1 MRELLLW
8 GATGQAK
15 VLHEALQGTDVGVV
29 ALVDQRDIVSPL
41 AGIPLLLGE
50 DGFDTWLALRGGAV
64 GLHYA
69 VAIGGGRGT
78 DRLSVAA
85 LLSARGLTPLTV
97 VHRTAFV
104 AGTAKL
110 GEGCQVLAQTAV
122 CADAQLGPGVI
133 INTSASVDHDCR
145 IGAGAH
151 LGPGARLA
159 GEVVIGER
167 AFIGTGAIVL
177 PRLRIGADAIVGA
190 GAVVTKDVPA
200 NTTVLGTPARP
211 MHRHKT

>member
-15 VLHEALQGTDVGVV
+15 VLHEALQGTDIEVV

-41 AGIPLLLGE
+41 AGITLLQGE
-50 DGFDTWLALRGGAV
+50 EGFNKWLALRGGAA

-69 VAIGGGRGT
+69 VAIGGGRGM
-78 DRLSVAA
+78 DRLSIAA
-85 LLSARGLTPLTV
+85 LLSMRGLTPLTI
-97 VHRTAFV
+97 VHRTAFI
-104 AGTAKL
+104 ACTARL
-110 GEGCQVLAQTAV
+110 GQGCQVLAQAAV

-133 INTSASVDHDCR
+133 INTSASVDHDCT
-145 IGAGAH
+145 IGAGTH
-151 LGPGARLA
+151 LAPGVRLA
-159 GEVVIGER
+159 GEVAVGER

-177 PRLRIGADAIVGA
+177 PRLRIGADSIVGA

-200 NTTVLGTPARP
+200 NITVLGNPARP
-211 MHRHKT
+211 VRNSVA